1 MDFGGLK
8 HIKAWLEDKF
18 DHTLLINEDDPE
30 MAFFEE
36 MDRKGLCRLRVL
48 PNIGMEGSAKYIF
61 DYVDPWVQEQT
72 DGRVRVFSVECR
84 ENEKNS
90 AIYYRD

>member
-30 MAFFEE
+30 MEFFKE

-48 PNIGMEGSAKYIF
+48 PNIGMERFLNTSSTMLIHGCRNRPRA
-61 DYVDPWVQEQT
+61 
-72 DGRVRVFSVECR
+72 VFE
-84 ENEKNS
+84 
-90 AIYYRD
+90 YQ